1 MQERHTIDF
10 KTKCQILNQVWL
22 DYRFEEDFQDFVDY
36 NDLGL
41 PLAALIHEEIVNP
54 TPRAEVYV
62 EETYILLLH
71 ALGIEDKDYDSLEA
85 MFFEAGKTE

>member
-1 MQERHTIDF
+1 MDF
-10 KTKCQILNQVWL
+10 KKKCNILNQVWT
-22 DYRFEEDFQDFVDY
+22 DYRFEVDFQDFIEY

-41 PLAALIHEEIVNP
+41 PLAALIDEEIVSA

-71 ALGIEDKDYDSLEA
+71 ALGIEEKDYDSLEA

>member
-1 MQERHTIDF
+1 MDL
-10 KTKCQILNQVWL
+10 KTKCQILNQVWS
-22 DYRFEEDFQDFVDY
+22 DYRFEVDFEDFIEY

-41 PLAALIHEEIVNP
+41 PLATLIHEEIVSS
-54 TPRAEVYV
+54 TPRAEVYI

-71 ALGIEDKDYDSLEA
+71 ALGIDEKDYDSLEA

>member
-1 MQERHTIDF
+1 MDF
-10 KTKCQILNQVWL
+10 KTKCQILNQVWI
-22 DYRFEEDFQDFVDY
+22 DYRFEEDFKDFVDY

-41 PLAALIHEEIVNP
+41 PLASLIYEEIVAA

-62 EETYILLLH
+62 DETYILLLH
-71 ALGIEDKDYDSLEA
+71 ALGIDEKDYDSLEA

>member
-1 MQERHTIDF
+1 MDF
-10 KTKCQILNQVWL
+10 KTKCQILNQVWT
-22 DYRFEEDFQDFVDY
+22 DYRFEEDFQDFIEY

-41 PLAALIHEEIVNP
+41 PLAALIHEEIVS
-54 TPRAEVYV
+54 TSPRAEVYV

-71 ALGIEDKDYDSLEA
+71 ALAVEDKEYDSLEA

>member
-1 MQERHTIDF
+1 MDF
-10 KTKCQILNQVWL
+10 KIKCQILNQVWS
-22 DYRFEEDFQDFVDY
+22 DYRFEEDFQDFIEY

-41 PLAALIHEEIVNP
+41 PLAALIDEEIVSS
-54 TPRAEVYV
+54 TPRAQVYV

-71 ALGIEDKDYDSLEA
+71 ALDIEEKDYDSLEA

>member
-1 MQERHTIDF
+1 MDF
-10 KTKCQILNQVWL
+10 KKKCNILNQVWS
-22 DYRFEEDFQDFVDY
+22 DYRFEEEFEDFISY

-41 PLAALIHEEIVNP
+41 PLATLIDEEIVST

-62 EETYILLLH
+62 EETFILLLH
-71 ALGIEDKDYDSLEA
+71 ALGIEEKDYDSLEA

>member
-1 MQERHTIDF
+1 MDF
-10 KTKCQILNQVWL
+10 KIKCSILNQVWT
-22 DYRFEEDFQDFVDY
+22 DYRFEEDFQDFIEY

-41 PLAALIHEEIVNP
+41 PLAALIDEEIVKT

-62 EETYILLLH
+62 EETYLLLLH
-71 ALGIEDKDYDSLEA
+71 ALGIEEKDYDSLEA

>member
-1 MQERHTIDF
+1 MDF
-10 KTKCQILNQVWL
+10 KKKCEILNQVWT
-22 DYRFEEDFQDFVDY
+22 DYRFDEEFEDFIDY

-41 PLAALIHEEIVNP
+41 PLSALIYEEIVSS

-62 EETYILLLH
+62 EETFILLLH
-71 ALGIEDKDYDSLEA
+71 ALGIEEKNYESLEA

>member
-1 MQERHTIDF
+1 MDF
-10 KTKCQILNQVWL
+10 KIKCSILNQVWS
-22 DYRFEEDFQDFVDY
+22 DYRFEEDFQDFIEY

-41 PLAALIHEEIVNP
+41 PLAALIDEEIVST

-71 ALGIEDKDYDSLEA
+71 ALDIEEKDYDSLEA

>member
-1 MQERHTIDF
+1 MDF
-10 KTKCQILNQVWL
+10 KTKCQILNQVWS
-22 DYRFEEDFQDFVDY
+22 DYKFEVDFKDFIEY

-41 PLAALIHEEIVNP
+41 PLAALIDEEIVSSS
-54 TPRAEVYV
+54 PRAEVYV
-62 EETYILLLH
+62 EETYLLLIH

>member
-1 MQERHTIDF
+1 MDF
-10 KTKCQILNQVWL
+10 KKKCEILNQVWS
-22 DYRFEEDFQDFVDY
+22 DYRFDEEFQDFIEY

-41 PLAALIHEEIVNP
+41 PLAALIDEEIVST

-62 EETYILLLH
+62 EETFILLLH
-71 ALGIEDKDYDSLEA
+71 ALDIEDKAYDSLEA

>member
-1 MQERHTIDF
+1 MQGRHTMDF
-10 KTKCQILNQVWL
+10 KTKCQILNQVWS

-41 PLAALIHEEIVNP
+41 PLAALINEEIVSS

-71 ALGIEDKDYDSLEA
+71 ALGIEEKDYDSLEA

>member
-1 MQERHTIDF
+1 MEF

-22 DYRFEEDFQDFVDY
+22 DYRFEEEFKDFVDY

-41 PLAALIHEEIVNP
+41 PLASLIYEEIVTA
-54 TPRAEVYV
+54 TPRAQVYV
-62 EETYILLLH
+62 EETFILLLH
-71 ALGIEDKDYDSLEA
+71 ALNVEDKDYESLEA